1 MGDSGLGA
9 GVKDGVAATDIGPD
23 GMGLANAVAD
33 GDPVAV
39 TWAAAG
45 EVVFTLGEK
54 SGEDTVLHVKH
65 RDVLMESELEPSRRG
80 GAKEL
85 MNLGDIEVVAWGE
98 GAESFGNKKVG
109 GERVRH
115 VEGEVA
121 HHRELEGSKMIKATK
136 VSDEDSIRLGVFD
149 EAEEARFSC
158 FLDPGCGEKD
168 GNLGF
173 LADGL
178 DGGGEAAEILEVE
191 VKEVGGFGEESF
203 GLGRVTAKDG
213 YFYFPGPSPFGDD
226 RDEEFGKLGLA
237 GRQTFHGMF
246 ACRGGD
252 GKAGDE
258 VSAEAV

>member
-1 MGDSGLGA
+1 VGDSGLGA

-39 TWAAAG
+39 TGAAAG

-121 HHRELEGSKMIKATK
+121 QHRELEGSKMIKATK

-149 EAEEARFSC
+149 EAEETGFSC

-203 GLGRVTAKDG
+203 GLSGVPAKDG
-213 YFYFPGPSPFGDD
+213 KFDGSCRGPFGSDGG
-226 RDEEFGKLGLA
+226 EQLGQLRGSSR
-237 GRQTFHGMF
+237 GRFF
-246 ACRGGD
+246 LRWA
-252 GKAGDE
+252 
-258 VSAEAV
+258 